1 MRKICEWK
9 FREVLVEK
17 GRKNGMKMMM
27 NSEVFIG
34 LFGQNRGTP
43 TYRCGTIL
51 RLTGNNGQICKGYKF
66 QRLFFSHNS
75 QNCAAVDNRRAA
87 ILVKQGVTFAASKN
101 RAAAIYRRG
110 AILNVQGGI
119 PCFLRPKILFS

>member
-1 MRKICEWK
+1 MRKIREWK

-43 TYRCGTIL
+43 KCKAR
-51 RLTGNNGQICKGYKF
+51 RDFESNGQ
-66 QRLFFSHNS
+66 
-75 QNCAAVDNRRAA
+75 
-87 ILVKQGVTFAASKN
+87 
-101 RAAAIYRRG
+101 
-110 AILNVQGGI
+110 
-119 PCFLRPKILFS
+119 

>member
-1 MRKICEWK
+1 MIKIREWK

-43 TYRCGTIL
+43 YNKVR
-51 RLTGNNGQICKGYKF
+51 RDFDQTGSM
-66 QRLFFSHNS
+66 L
-75 QNCAAVDNRRAA
+75 
-87 ILVKQGVTFAASKN
+87 
-101 RAAAIYRRG
+101 
-110 AILNVQGGI
+110 
-119 PCFLRPKILFS
+119 CFLRPKILFS